1 MEYEG
6 LLCFE
11 CGRVGHIGEACLSK
25 KPPAGADAGGSG
37 GQEANIRGDRFSS
50 EDRAFGPWMIVT
62 KTNRRGTR
70 TGKQGI
76 ENSGAVASGSGSRF
90 DALASELAQDERA
103 QPAGASLHATLGQ
116 VRDKNNRQ
124 AHVTKD
130 KSVTPVPHALGKGK
144 EFAGTQLGVSRGG
157 KVRAEPSISK
167 PYMAGNHKDI
177 SNMEMEVSTV
187 SAPVNSL
194 GTLQTFNIS
203 VQAPKGRLVNTLY
216 SVNYKGSLLGSSDSS
231 HSPLPSENLNT
242 PSPVT
247 STIPPNQIDHG
258 GFVSNSRR
266 DPGPSPHFGTESTPP
281 VECSIH
287 PCYRGDL
294 PTGANSGGSENQHC
308 EVLGGDS
315 GNVGGP
321 TYLRDRDNARSVGE
335 DDRLDDES
343 RMSE

>member
-1 MEYEG
+1 MIIAAASYNLFIILCNSLSPTLFNSCLAYRNYKTRRSYATPYSKDILPRFARLCVEIDLEKPLVSKFQIGSLWQKVEYEG
-6 LLCFE
+6 LHLICFE

-25 KPPAGADAGGSG
+25 KPPAGADAGGSDPIG
-37 GQEANIRGDRFSS
+37 GQEENIRGDRFSS

-124 AHVTKD
+124 AHVTKE

-144 EFAGTQLGVSRGG
+144 ELAGTQQGVSRGG

-203 VQAPKGRLVNTLY
+203 VQAPKGRLVNTVS
-216 SVNYKGSLLGSSDSS
+216 SVNSKGSLL
-231 HSPLPSENLNT
+231 
-242 PSPVT
+242 V
-247 STIPPNQIDHG
+247 
-258 GFVSNSRR
+258 
-266 DPGPSPHFGTESTPP
+266 
-281 VECSIH
+281 
-287 PCYRGDL
+287 
-294 PTGANSGGSENQHC
+294 
-308 EVLGGDS
+308 
-315 GNVGGP
+315 
-321 TYLRDRDNARSVGE
+321 
-335 DDRLDDES
+335 
-343 RMSE
+343 